1 MLKEWWTKREKI
13 KAVHENDLR
22 DYLSS
27 LGLLEKLELK
37 QLRCSMCDIEI
48 SADNLGAFYP
58 KQNEIYLS
66 CSRLSCIERLKLD
79 EKNAGA

>member
-1 MLKEWWTKREKI
+1 MQKEWWTKREKI

-37 QLRCSMCDIEI
+37 QLHCVICDIEI
-48 SADNLGAFYP
+48 TLDNLSAFYP
-58 KQNEIYLS
+58 KQNEIYLL
-66 CSRLSCIERLKLD
+66 CSRPSCLEKLRLD
-79 EKNAGA
+79 EESKDE